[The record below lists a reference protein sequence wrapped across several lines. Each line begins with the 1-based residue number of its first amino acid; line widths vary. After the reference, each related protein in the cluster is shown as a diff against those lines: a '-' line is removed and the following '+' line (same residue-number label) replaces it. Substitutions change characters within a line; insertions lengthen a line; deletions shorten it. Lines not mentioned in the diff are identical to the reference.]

1 MKKSPIIFSVIAC
14 LALMGCKSS
23 KHAKTNKTTSS
34 KVIIHANEANSIKTA
49 HASSYPTNDE
59 PNAKPSNNLALNI
72 VDYAKQFEGV
82 RYKYGGTTKKGM
94 DCSGLVYTSFKAY
107 DIDLPRISRNMA
119 KEGESV
125 SLEQVKVGDLLF
137 FKTNGKHNAISHVG
151 MVVTAL
157 PGNIEFIHASTS
169 LGVIISSLAE
179 RYWYFSFVE
188 ARRIL

>member
-1 MKKSPIIFSVIAC
+1 
-14 LALMGCKSS
+14 MGCGSS
-23 KHAKTNKTTSS
+23 KHAITDKTTSS
-34 KVIIHANEANSIKTA
+34 KVIIHTNDVNPIKTA
-49 HASSYPTNDE
+49 HASSYPLNDE

-119 KEGESV
+119 KEGEPIP
-125 SLEQVKVGDLLF
+125 LEQVKVGDLLF

-157 PGNIEFIHASTS
+157 PGNVEFIHASTS